1 MIHFK
6 FKTQKVLE
14 YYSIIEQ
21 NQSKF
26 KIQIL
31 EHNTYIYLSYI
42 YFFKYNFK
50 KRFISFEFQYKKIK
64 FKY

>member
-31 EHNTYIYLSYI
+31 ENNNYIYLSYI

-50 KRFISFEFQYKKIK
+50 KNFISFEFQYKKIK